1 MHAKSPDLPEFQVV
15 ILGTNLIQDDCPDL
29 CLLRLYQLPQNNYCQ
44 VNTFARRKFLTGEG

>member
-29 CLLRLYQLPQNNYCQ
+29 FAETLSTPPKQLLPS
-44 VNTFARRKFLTGEG
+44 